1 MGRLRLR
8 RLAPTLIGI
17 ALTATACGGASSGSI
32 EITNTSLNI
41 TGGHAEVGDL
51 TITRA
56 YIPAPATPSL
66 AAAYFTVTNSGSSP
80 DQLLRVR
87 SSDFDSATLHRYAT
101 TSDGAERMVAVPA
114 GATVPAHGQLSLAPG
129 SYHLMLQ
136 QPTKALH
143 KGMVERLTLDFA
155 KAGSVTL
162 AVPVVSDIGLPGST
176 SSPGD
181 QMPGMAMSGMSMPTM
196 TGTGAST
203 AVSLPKLTAGRLF
216 SRWSFHIWSAL
227 AALLLLIGYLLGWR
241 AARRR
246 GAAWQRR
253 ATASWCAGIAVLVF
267 TTQAGP
273 RVYDDALFWVH
284 MVGHL
289 LLVMVI
295 PVLLIAGRPLDLIIA
310 ALPVTKAERFEH
322 ALRGRVGAAV
332 TNPGVGLG
340 LYTAVIVG
348 THLTGFM
355 NQMMIHPWLTGLEQ
369 LIYVVAGTLFFLPL
383 IGDAPIRWKL
393 SAPLRMAML
402 VVAMPVDTF
411 TGVVLSQT
419 DKYPW
424 PMMAAMHPAWAPSLL
439 TDLHAGGAVMWVG
452 GDAIMAVMFGIAAV
466 SWARTAGSGATSDLG
481 GWLDSARANYQQDL
495 VGATNTADDDTGA
508 MTNPDSDE
516 ALAAY
521 NDYLHRLGDR
531 RG

>member
-1 MGRLRLR
+1 MGRIGLR
-8 RLAPTLIGI
+8 RLAP
-17 ALTATACGGASSGSI
+17 ALLVLGFAAAACGGGSGGSLQ
-32 EITNTSLNI
+32 ITDTSLGV
-41 TGGHAEVGDL
+41 TGGHAAAGDL
-51 TITRA
+51 SITHA

-66 AAAYFTVTNSGSSP
+66 AAAYFTVTNTGASP
-80 DQLLRVR
+80 DRLLRV
-87 SSDFDSATLHRYAT
+87 SSGDFGSATLHRYAT
-101 TSDGAERMVAVPA
+101 TSDGAERMVAVPG
-114 GATVPAHGQLSLAPG
+114 GAVVPAHGQLSLTPG

-136 QPTKALH
+136 RPAKSLRR
-143 KGMVERLTLDFA
+143 GMVEQLTLDFA
-155 KAGSVTL
+155 RAGHVSL
-162 AVPVVSDIGLPGST
+162 AVPVVADTGLPGSGST
-176 SSPGD
+176 SVE
-181 QMPGMAMSGMSMPTM
+181 QMPGMSMPATSA
-196 TGTGAST
+196 TGATGSRAPP
-203 AVSLPKLTAGRLF
+203 AVGSLPKLTVGRLF
-216 SRWSFHIWSAL
+216 SSWSLHIWSAL
-227 AALLLLIGYLLGWR
+227 AAALLLIGYLLCWR

-253 ATASWCAGIAVLVF
+253 ATASWCAAIAVLVF
-267 TTQAGP
+267 TTQAGL

-289 LLVMVI
+289 LLVMIV
-295 PVLLIAGRPLDLIIA
+295 PVLLVAGRPLDLVIA
-310 ALPVTKAERFEH
+310 ALPDEKAERIE
-322 ALRGRVGAAV
+322 AGLRGRASAV
-332 TNPGVGLG
+332 ATNPGVGLV

-355 NQMMIHPWLTGLEQ
+355 NQMMLHPWLTGVEQ
-369 LIYVVAGTLFFLPL
+369 LMYVVAGTLFFLPL
-383 IGDAPIRWKL
+383 VGDAPIRWKL

-411 TGVVLSQT
+411 TGVVLGQT

-452 GDAIMAVMFGIAAV
+452 GDAIMAVMFGVAAV
-466 SWARTAGSGATSDLG
+466 GWARTAGAGTTSELG

-495 VGATNTADDDTGA
+495 VGRTAGADDAPPTS
-508 MTNPDSDE
+508 NPDSDE

-521 NDYLHRLGDR
+521 NEYLQRLGGR